1 MRGTGPFA
9 TLRINL
15 FWQQHVGLDHPCPPP
30 FSQEKG
36 ERERNVGSRN
46 SLLALETLSLHL
58 GISKQTPEV
67 KTLYACIFFFRIS
80 FNNYLRETNSV

>member
-15 FWQQHVGLDHPCPPP
+15 FWRQHVGLDHPSPPP

-46 SLLALETLSLHL
+46 GLLALETLRNWLC
-58 GISKQTPEV
+58 KQYFQLILEDYTILV
-67 KTLYACIFFFRIS
+67 GNRLAI
-80 FNNYLRETNSV
+80 